1 MGLGFEPP
9 AEPDTLKH
17 SAKPTEAKM
26 TNRLHDTEKATLKLM
41 RTYSSTI
48 AAANQ
53 KPKPKPVRTPL
64 ARHSESKYEQFKKS
78 CMSLPPI
85 KALAV
90 VTQSGRVSRPPLAD
104 TTHISR
110 PSVTTLS
117 LGVETAGGRFTP
129 IIECNTPLPT
139 RATKS
144 FTTFAD
150 NQPGLSIEVYEGER
164 PMVSFS

>member
-1 MGLGFEPP
+1 VWLFEWRRLGQEASRKAVSCLGKAKIGSQLLMGLGFEPP

-85 KALAV
+85 IALAV
-90 VTQSGRVSRPPLAD
+90 VTQSGRV
-104 TTHISR
+104 
-110 PSVTTLS
+110 
-117 LGVETAGGRFTP
+117 
-129 IIECNTPLPT
+129 
-139 RATKS
+139 
-144 FTTFAD
+144 
-150 NQPGLSIEVYEGER
+150 
-164 PMVSFS
+164 